1 MCMHPLDAS
10 TSFLGLFAFSG
21 LDLGFLLGKFSF
33 IQPFQ
38 GILMHSGLYVGILES
53 FAALHMRVYASNM
66 SV

>member
-1 MCMHPLDAS
+1 MHVKLYMTNTVFPDVP
-10 TSFLGLFAFSG
+10 
-21 LDLGFLLGKFSF
+21 GKFSF

-53 FAALHMRVYASNM
+53 FAALHMCVYASNM

>member
-1 MCMHPLDAS
+1 MCVHPLDAS
-10 TSFLGLFAFSG
+10 ASFPGIFAFSG
-21 LDLGFLLGKFSF
+21 LDLGLLPGKFSF
-33 IQPFQ
+33 IKPFQ